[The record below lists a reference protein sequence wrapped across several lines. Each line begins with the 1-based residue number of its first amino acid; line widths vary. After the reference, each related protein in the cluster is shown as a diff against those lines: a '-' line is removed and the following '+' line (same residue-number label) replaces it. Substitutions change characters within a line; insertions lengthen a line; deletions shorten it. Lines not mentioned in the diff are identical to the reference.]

1 MPDLRFQVK
10 GAEAV
15 AFAAQPLLALKLHIQ
30 NARAEE
36 TIHTVALRAQIQIEA
51 NRRQYDADEKK
62 SLRDLFDQPERWGQT
77 LRPMLWTHSSVV
89 VPSFQGE
96 TQADLQVPCTF
107 DFNVAATKYF
117 HAISDGDIPLNLLFS
132 GTAFYIDPDGS
143 LQVSPI
149 SWNSEARYRLPV
161 RVWREM
167 MEHYYPNSAWLC
179 LRRDVFERLYDY
191 KVQHAITTWEQM
203 FELLLTDE
211 NARRNGT
218 PTIREGCLPNETVQS

>member
-1 MPDLRFQVK
+1 MPDLRFRVE

-30 NARAEE
+30 NTKPEE
-36 TIHTVALRAQIQIEA
+36 TIHTVALRAQIQIES
-51 NRRQYDADEKK
+51 NRRQYNTVEK
-62 SLRDLFDQPERWGQT
+62 SLLRDLFDQPERWGQT
-77 LRPMLWTHSSVV
+77 LRPLLWTHSSVV

-132 GTAFYIDPDGS
+132 GTVFYVGSDAS

-149 SWNSEARYRLPV
+149 SWTSEARYRLPV
-161 RVWREM
+161 HVWREM
-167 MEHYYPNSAWLC
+167 MDLYYPNSAWLA
-179 LRRDVFERLYDY
+179 LRRDVFERLYNY
-191 KVQHAITTWEQM
+191 KVQHAITTWEEM
-203 FELLLTDE
+203 LESFLANE
-211 NARRNGT
+211 R
-218 PTIREGCLPNETVQS
+218 ETVPS